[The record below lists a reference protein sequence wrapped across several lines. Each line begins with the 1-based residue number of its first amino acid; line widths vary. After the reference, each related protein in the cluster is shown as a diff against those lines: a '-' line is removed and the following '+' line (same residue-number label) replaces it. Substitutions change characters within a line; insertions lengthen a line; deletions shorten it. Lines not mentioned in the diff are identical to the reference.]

1 MNAIQQ
7 LTQDVAESRA
17 AIIALTQL
25 WEISIS
31 GTCPDAAQF
40 SVWLGLHQFHHVAAA
55 IRETG
60 MKQSKRAVKMDADH
74 LVRFCSRVANDR
86 KRLARQ
92 QAARLSTAA

>member
-1 MNAIQQ
+1 MNTIDQ
-7 LTQDVAESRA
+7 LKQEVAESRA

-31 GTCPDAAQF
+31 GPCPDATQF
-40 SVWLGLHQFHHVAAA
+40 SVWLGLHQFHNIAAS

-60 MKQSKRAVKMDADH
+60 RKQSKRSVKMDGDH

-86 KRLARQ
+86 KRMARQ
-92 QAARLSTAA
+92 QAARLPAAA